1 MIRKFGVL
9 ALSALVCACSTTSTT
24 EPTGSTPPPPAAS
37 EPAAPKLQAPLFNDL
52 GNYSSKISTK
62 VPLTQRFFDQG
73 LMLTFGFNH
82 AEAARSFREAAR
94 LDPTCAMC
102 YWGVAFVLGPN
113 INMPM
118 FPDANAEAWSASR
131 KALQLAGNATPRER
145 ALIEALAMRYVEK
158 PPQDRSALDRA
169 FADAMRE
176 VARKYPDDYE
186 VQAFFAESLM
196 DLSPWDY
203 WKDGQPKPATVE
215 IIAALERVLNAFPN
229 HAGANHLY
237 IHALEASPNPGR
249 AESAADRL
257 LPLAPGAGHLVHMPG
272 HIYMRVGRYHDAG
285 LVNIKAGE
293 ADMSYIAQCQA
304 QGVYPLLYHP
314 HNWHFLWFAASFSG
328 NSAWAQRGANQTR
341 ELMGTHK
348 HDDPNFGPVIQ
359 HFWLTPL
366 YNDVRFG
373 RWDAILATSEPQDS
387 PYLRG
392 AWHYARGMALS
403 AKGDAKGARQEL
415 EKVREFAQDPKLPAI
430 TVSVRNN
437 AKQLVDIA
445 AKVLEGDIEAR
456 AGKHAQAVAALEEAV
471 ALEDKLGYNEPE
483 DWHMPTRH
491 MLGAALLDAGKP
503 ADAEKA
509 YRDELAHHTEN
520 GWSLKG
526 LALSLRAQGKEQEAA
541 AVEQRF
547 QKAWSS
553 ADVQLSAS
561 VIR

>member
-9 ALSALVCACSTTSTT
+9 ALSALVCACSTTST
-24 EPTGSTPPPPAAS
+24 EPTGSTPPPPAAGES
-37 EPAAPKLQAPLFNDL
+37 AAPKLQAPLFNDL

-82 AEAARSFREAAR
+82 AEAARSYREAAR

-118 FPDANAEAWSASR
+118 FPDATAEAWSASR

-145 ALIEALAMRYVEK
+145 ALIEALATRYAEN

-215 IIAALERVLNAFPN
+215 IVAALERVLNAFPN

-373 RWDAILATSEPQDS
+373 RWDAILASSEPQDS

-403 AKGDAKGARQEL
+403 AKGDANGARKEL
-415 EKVREFAQDPKLPAI
+415 EKVRAFAQDPKLPAI

-456 AGKHAQAVAALEEAV
+456 AGKHANAIAALEQAVAM
-471 ALEDKLGYNEPE
+471 EDKLGYNEPE

-491 MLGAALLDAGKP
+491 MLGAVLLDAGKP

-526 LALSLRAQGKEQEAA
+526 LALSLRAQGKEQDAA

-553 ADVQLSAS
+553 SDVQLSAS
-561 VIR
+561 VMR